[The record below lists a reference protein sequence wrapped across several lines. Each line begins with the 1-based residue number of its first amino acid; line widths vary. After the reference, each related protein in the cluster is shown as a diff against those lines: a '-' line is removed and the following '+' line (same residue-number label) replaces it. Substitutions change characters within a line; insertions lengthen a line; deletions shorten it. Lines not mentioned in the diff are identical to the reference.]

1 MRHWNCTFGCVRLA
15 SKFFPVWIAVLKHNN
30 LNFFFRAGDV
40 PCDEEANEDEEL
52 SESEET
58 IMMSQKVW
66 DDIEPA
72 LSAETGDDR
81 GDAQDGDNQYDRWN
95 SLILSLSSK

>member
-1 MRHWNCTFGCVRLA
+1 M
-15 SKFFPVWIAVLKHNN
+15 
-30 LNFFFRAGDV
+30 

-52 SESEET
+52 SESEES

-81 GDAQDGDNQYDRWN
+81 GDVQDGDNQYDRWN

>member
-1 MRHWNCTFGCVRLA
+1 MEF
-15 SKFFPVWIAVLKHNN
+15 
-30 LNFFFRAGDV
+30 
-40 PCDEEANEDEEL
+40 
-52 SESEET
+52 

-81 GDAQDGDNQYDRWN
+81 GDVQDGDNQYDRWN

>member
-1 MRHWNCTFGCVRLA
+1 M
-15 SKFFPVWIAVLKHNN
+15 
-30 LNFFFRAGDV
+30 

-52 SESEET
+52 SESEES

-72 LSAETGDDR
+72 LSAETDDDQGDV
-81 GDAQDGDNQYDRWN
+81 QDGDNQYDR
-95 SLILSLSSK
+95 

>member
-1 MRHWNCTFGCVRLA
+1 M
-15 SKFFPVWIAVLKHNN
+15 
-30 LNFFFRAGDV
+30 

-52 SESEET
+52 SESEES

-66 DDIEPA
+66 YDIEPA
-72 LSAETGDDR
+72 LSADQGDV
-81 GDAQDGDNQYDRWN
+81 QDGDNQYDRWN

>member
-1 MRHWNCTFGCVRLA
+1 M
-15 SKFFPVWIAVLKHNN
+15 
-30 LNFFFRAGDV
+30 

-52 SESEET
+52 SESEES

-72 LSAETGDDR
+72 LSAETGDDQ
-81 GDAQDGDNQYDRWN
+81 GDVHDGDNQYDRWN
-95 SLILSLSSK
+95 SLILSLNSK